1 MDPTRFDQ
9 ISKRFADR
17 RISRRQAVTTASGG
31 LAAAALGS
39 AAAQDA
45 TPEASPV
52 APDAVE
58 KISYLFVQSFQSGSI
73 APTEGKDG
81 RYTVTLEHGLGQ
93 TIYFADRPSREVGVT
108 PTPQFLD
115 GLGFSEDNP
124 PNAAMLVETASG
136 ETDIAVVELFNPSY
150 DEASRTATYEVSVL
164 ETWENSL
171 DLGLSAAP
179 ADLATVAPSFGSA
192 HLFIDDCPSG
202 GIGCIDNHNGNTNYF
217 DPGGP
222 ENFCYAWG
230 QCMPCTPYSHSQPSN
245 CATWDYWKTQCNQTS
260 SVCASGDCKPY
271 WGGGISGFLG
281 CS

>member
-1 MDPTRFDQ
+1 M
-9 ISKRFADR
+9 
-17 RISRRQAVTTASGG
+17 SRRQALVTGGAG
-31 LAAAALGS
+31 LAAATLGP

-45 TPEASPV
+45 SPQASPV
-52 APDAVE
+52 APDSAE
-58 KISYLFVQSFQSGSI
+58 NITYLFVQSFQSGSI
-73 APTEGKDG
+73 AATEGKDG
-81 RYTVTLEHGLGQ
+81 RYTVTLEQGLGQ

-124 PNAAMLVETASG
+124 PNAAMLVETAPG

-150 DEASRTATYEVSVL
+150 DEATQTATYEVQVL
-164 ETWENSL
+164 ENWEDDL
-171 DLGLSAAP
+171 DLGLTTAP
-179 ADLATVAPSFGSA
+179 ADLATLVPNFGTA
-192 HLFIDDCPSG
+192 HLLIDDCPSG
-202 GIGCIDNHNGNTNYF
+202 GIACNDNRNGDINYF

-222 ENFCYAWG
+222 YNFCYAWG

-260 SVCASGDCKPY
+260 SVCASGDCTPY
-271 WGGGISGFLG
+271 WGAGISNLLG